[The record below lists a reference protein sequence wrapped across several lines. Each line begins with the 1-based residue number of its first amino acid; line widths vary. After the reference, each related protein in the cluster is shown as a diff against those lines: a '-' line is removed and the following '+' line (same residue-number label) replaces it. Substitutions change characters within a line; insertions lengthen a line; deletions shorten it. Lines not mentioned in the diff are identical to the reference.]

1 SHDIGEIERL
11 ADSLIL
17 MDRGRVRAAGPIA
30 DLLVDPALPLAR
42 LSEPAAVLDGVVRE
56 YDPDYG
62 LAKVDVPG
70 GTLLVAGE
78 LGPTGTVR
86 RLRIGASDVSLS
98 RKAVKDTTI
107 LNALPV
113 RIDAVAPVGD
123 AQVSVRLRLGT
134 DEAGALLLSRVSRL
148 SWKKLKFQTGDSVI
162 AQIKAVALART

>member
-1 SHDIGEIERL
+1 
-11 ADSLIL
+11 
-17 MDRGRVRAAGPIA
+17 M
-30 DLLVDPALPLAR
+30 
-42 LSEPAAVLDGVVRE
+42 SEPAAVLDGTVRA

-62 LAKVDVPG
+62 LAKVDVTG

-86 RLRIGASDVSLS
+86 RLRIAASDVSLS

-113 RIDAVAPVGD
+113 RIDAAAPVGD

-134 DEAGALLLSRVSRL
+134 GEKGALLLSRVSRL
-148 SWKKLKFQTGDSVI
+148 SWSRLGFQTGDSVV
-162 AQIKAVALART
+162 AQIKAVALAKS